1 MWSRMITSARPSC
14 CSADLPAA
22 SITSPMP
29 TYGNGAAFAIT
40 PWWLPRSDLPSS
52 TLRGTISTVAPARF
66 ALRRMSSMRPSR
78 CTLSAMRML
87 LMGTPVRSASMT
99 GRLPSMKSAMFHD
112 PSYLLPRRS
121 WHGIARHIV
130 DSDSMADRNA
140 PGEAPARIFSVSPRE
155 GGSASATRLRTRCL
169 SRVSR
174 GCGAS
179 GRGGDAPSAPRWHR
193 RRAGTHRTRRAAPCP
208 RRAPHGG

>member
-29 TYGNGAAFAIT
+29 TYGNDAAFAMT

-99 GRLPSMKSAMFHD
+99 GRLPSMKSAMFTI
-112 PSYLLPRRS
+112 L
-121 WHGIARHIV
+121 
-130 DSDSMADRNA
+130 
-140 PGEAPARIFSVSPRE
+140 RIFSRVDPGMASHGTLLIRTVWQIGMRP
-155 GGSASATRLRTRCL
+155 GKPPSASSAYRHVKEGARTLPRLGFFLRLQQITTQKRVKLLQL
-169 SRVSR
+169 SIQKRDYVLCFPIRKHNQS
-174 GCGAS
+174 GGAE
-179 GRGGDAPSAPRWHR
+179 
-193 RRAGTHRTRRAAPCP
+193 
-208 RRAPHGG
+208 